1 MNILNVTTM
10 QGLRGGDAQMYTI
23 YNLLKNKTDLKQ
35 YILCPD
41 DADLANMCR
50 NDHANLITYKHD
62 RFKKINAIRA
72 IVQSC
77 NLHKIN
83 LIHVHDS
90 TALTCSL
97 IAIKF
102 LNYQPKLVLSR
113 KRNNKIKPFFLNKYK
128 YSHPYITKIVSVSK
142 AVEVIFDDIISDKNR
157 LLTIYDAID
166 VKKVVAK
173 TNTKILHKEFN
184 LPDETLIIGNIAG
197 LDDQKDLFTFID
209 TAKIIKASAEN
220 MHDIKFFI
228 LGRGPKKE
236 ALEEYIALN
245 QLENDVILAGFRSDV
260 LDVLPEFDLLLMTS
274 IEEGLPLSIYEA
286 FAAKVPVVS
295 TDAGGIKEVVITNE
309 TGFVANQKDAT
320 TLAKMSL
327 EVLKNAALRNYI
339 TQNAFRVVSERHD
352 LKNFEENYY
361 HFYTSLA

>member
-1 MNILNVTTM
+1 M

-23 YNLLKNKTDLKQ
+23 YNLLKDKTDLKQ

-41 DADLANMCR
+41 DSDLAEMCR
-50 NDHANLITYKHD
+50 RDNANLITYDHNKK
-62 RFKKINAIRA
+62 KKINAVKA
-72 IVQSC
+72 IIKSC
-77 NLHKIN
+77 KIHKID

-97 IAIKF
+97 IAMKF

-142 AVEVIFDDIISDKNR
+142 AVEAIFDEIITDKKR

-173 TNTKILHKEFN
+173 SNTHILHSEYN
-184 LPDETLIIGNIAG
+184 LSNDTLIIGNIAG

-209 TAKIIKASAEN
+209 TAKRILQNKKDLP
-220 MHDIKFFI
+220 DIKFFI
-228 LGRGPKKE
+228 VGRGPKKE
-236 ALEEYIALN
+236 ALEQYINEN
-245 QLENDVILAGFRSDV
+245 QLNDDVILTGFRNDV
-260 LDVLPEFDLLLMTS
+260 LDILPEFNLLLMTS

-286 FAAKVPVVS
+286 FAAKIPVVS
-295 TDAGGIKEVVITNE
+295 TDAGGIKEVVLNGE
-309 TGFVANQKDAT
+309 TGFVEMQKDSDA
-320 TLAKMSL
+320 LSRRCL
-327 EVLKNAALRNYI
+327 EILRNSALKNNI
-339 TQNAFRVVSERHD
+339 VENAFKVVSAHHD

-361 HFYTSLA
+361 NFYKSV